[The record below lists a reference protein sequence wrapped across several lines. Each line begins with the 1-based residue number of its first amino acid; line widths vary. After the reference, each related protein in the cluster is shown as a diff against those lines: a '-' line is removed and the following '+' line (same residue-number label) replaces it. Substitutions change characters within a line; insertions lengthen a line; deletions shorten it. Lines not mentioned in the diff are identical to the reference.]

1 MRHDWWRQSVGLAL
15 AFSVL
20 AWSGSVEAS
29 EEPTPDPGAEVR
41 RMVSEVRA
49 AVRVGDFASAW
60 EAYRGVFPLALFNE
74 SAHAALN
81 EHCPPTDCPDI
92 GELAWLLGKSRSDL
106 GFLDEALGELSHPQ
120 LVEWWRAY
128 FETVG
133 YAYVGPDRRPE
144 RKGPNEAWLYSF
156 SSEDDR
162 SPLTRVRLAGTHDG
176 IWALLDTGAFG
187 SQVSENFAISK
198 AIEFATLTGLQSTRR
213 WDGSEQNFRDVM
225 FKDIVLGESVE
236 ELVPGSLNFDP
247 KDTIEYA
254 VLGASLLLR
263 YDALCF
269 AWGDRVVYLGG
280 LGPCSQA
287 QRLAATGA
295 ELHINSIAPSTVI
308 PLANG
313 RTVRA
318 LIDTG
323 SDVNLCK
330 ASLAKALAGTAVK
343 FGRHPLMAAGC
354 NPEPAHIMDDYMFDM
369 VIGMETLS
377 TFAAF
382 GWELNP
388 LRLYFVP
395 REDED

>member
-1 MRHDWWRQSVGLAL
+1 MRHDSWKRSIGVAI
-15 AFSVL
+15 AFLVL
-20 AWSGSVEAS
+20 IFSSFVQAS
-29 EEPTPDPGAEVR
+29 EEPAPDPGEEVR
-41 RMVSEVRA
+41 RMVFEVRA
-49 AVRVGDFASAW
+49 AVRVGDFESAW
-60 EAYRGVFPLALFNE
+60 EAYRGIFPLALFNE

-81 EHCPPTDCPDI
+81 EHCSPTDCPGI

-128 FETVG
+128 FESVA

-144 RKGPNEAWLYSF
+144 RMGPNEAWLYSF
-156 SSEDDR
+156 SSGEDQG
-162 SPLTRVRLAGTHDG
+162 PLARVRMAGTQDG
-176 IWALLDTGAFG
+176 IWALLDSGAFD
-187 SQVSENFAISK
+187 SQVSENFATSK
-198 AIEFATLTGLQSTRR
+198 EIEFNTLTGLQSSRR

-236 ELVPGSLNFDP
+236 ELVPGSLNLDP
-247 KDTIEYA
+247 KDTVEFA

-269 AWGDRVVYLGG
+269 AWGDRVLYLGG

-295 ELHINSIAPSTVI
+295 EIHIDSISPSTAI

-313 RTVRA
+313 RTVTA

-330 ASLAKALAGTAVK
+330 ASLAKALAGAGVK
-343 FGRHPLMAAGC
+343 FGPHPLMAARC

-382 GWELNP
+382 GWQLNP
-388 LRLYFVP
+388 FRLYFVP
-395 REDED
+395 REGED